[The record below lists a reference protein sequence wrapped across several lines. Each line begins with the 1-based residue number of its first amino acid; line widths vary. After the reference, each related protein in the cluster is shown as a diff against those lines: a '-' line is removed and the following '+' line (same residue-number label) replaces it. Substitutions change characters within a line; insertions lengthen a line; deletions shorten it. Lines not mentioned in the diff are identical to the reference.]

1 MVCVEESRI
10 KLMELLY
17 ETYDAMVEERSAS
30 FDDEPETEETRRM
43 QSDVLLKRLFRRL
56 KEFYR
61 RRPGG

>member
-1 MVCVEESRI
+1 MICVEESRI

-17 ETYDAMVEERSAS
+17 KTYDAMVAERAAS

-56 KEFYR
+56 KDFYR
-61 RRPGG
+61 HRPGG